1 VLKKSLM
8 SAMSALILGSASGIA
23 LADPVVDTVSCHSF
37 WSSVTAFDDCVG
49 LNGGNTSVASANAAF
64 AGDPTYSVE
73 YKDNQVGPGSDTSV
87 FDVIDN
93 GDESVTLKFLQEVGN
108 GSSTTVIALKFG
120 GQGINQLGYFR
131 FNLAD
136 FDAGEM
142 LTFKWDPSFGGDGI
156 SHASV
161 FSNLVTRVPEPATP
175 LLMLVAL
182 AAVASTARRR
192 NPVRLTKAAHP

>member
-1 VLKKSLM
+1 MKRSLWI
-8 SAMSALILGSASGIA
+8 ALGALALGSASGSA
-23 LADPVVDTVSCHSF
+23 LATPVVDPVSCHVF
-37 WSSVTAFDDCVG
+37 WSSATAYDDCIG
-49 LNGGNTSVASANAAF
+49 LNGGNTNVAGANAAF

-73 YKDNQVGPGSDTSV
+73 YKDNQVGPGSESSV

-93 GDESVTLKFLQEVGN
+93 GDDSVTLKFLQNVGD

-120 GQGINQLGYFR
+120 GQGVNQLGYFR
-131 FNLAD
+131 FDLAD

-161 FSNLVTRVPEPATP
+161 FSSIVTRVPEPATP
-175 LLMLVAL
+175 LLMLAAL
-182 AAVASTARRR
+182 AGFASTTKRRR
-192 NPVRLTKAAHP
+192 LTV